1 MVSPLP
7 WLFPSQYRGGL
18 PLGSAHVHHERHRE
32 RRAANARVAVQGAD
46 NCQGRGVLSW
56 SIVQYIGSTSCCST
70 LSYRTVGDAVPRSTG
85 IMQVTVPTLGYGL
98 TDPETRRFRVILSQD
113 HQYDTLLYTSTI
125 LFYILLHNLSG
136 KQEEEANPRP
146 CFPAK

>member
-18 PLGSAHVHHERHRE
+18 PLGSAPVHHERHRE

-46 NCQGRGVLSW
+46 DCQGRRVSSW
-56 SIVQYIGSTSCCST
+56 SIVQYIGSTLCCST
-70 LSYRTVGDAVPRSTG
+70 LSYRTVRDAVPRSTG

-113 HQYDTLLYTSTI
+113 HQYDILSSTTYIPLY
-125 LFYILLHNLSG
+125 NLTG
-136 KQEEEANPRP
+136 KQEEANTRP